1 MVCPTLFYRAKGWS
15 SAYSSKSAGPA
26 EDYVGAFHERYPEL
40 AASGNVSF
48 LTKWVPRPGPMPV
61 AVVEQALAV
70 SRRYNLLL
78 RISVNTLRS
87 LIDHSVLSSLGSQLT
102 PP

>member
-1 MVCPTLFYRAKGWS
+1 
-15 SAYSSKSAGPA
+15 
-26 EDYVGAFHERYPEL
+26 
-40 AASGNVSF
+40 
-48 LTKWVPRPGPMPV
+48 MPV

-102 PP
+102 PL